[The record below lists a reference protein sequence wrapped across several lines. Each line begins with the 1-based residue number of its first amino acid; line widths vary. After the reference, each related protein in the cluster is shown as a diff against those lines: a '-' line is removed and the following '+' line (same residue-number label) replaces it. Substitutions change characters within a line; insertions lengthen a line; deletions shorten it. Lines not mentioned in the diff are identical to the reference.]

1 MSSQIKFPPR
11 LSSSTSFT
19 AKPQQQHDP
28 VSVNSSVQH
37 YIKHTLQL
45 GDEAPAPVH
54 P

>member
-19 AKPQQQHDP
+19 AKPQQHDP